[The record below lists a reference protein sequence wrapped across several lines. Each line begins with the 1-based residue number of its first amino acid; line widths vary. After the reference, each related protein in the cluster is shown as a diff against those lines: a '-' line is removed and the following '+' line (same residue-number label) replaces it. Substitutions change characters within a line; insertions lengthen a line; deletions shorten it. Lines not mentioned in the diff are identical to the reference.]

1 MPPPCPLWICQCYV
15 PILFYITKV
24 PNTFQTL
31 QSLCGTTQSKEK
43 LTTKTTQGNLDIF
56 VNMSKI
62 YQGVEME
69 PFVY

>member
-1 MPPPCPLWICQCYV
+1 MF
-15 PILFYITKV
+15 LFCLTPQKYQIH
-24 PNTFQTL
+24 FRL

-43 LTTKTTQGNLDIF
+43 LTTKTTPGDLDIF